1 MSEENAAP
9 KVLLVI
15 PAFNEQ
21 ESLAET
27 LADIRHEA
35 GFASVLVVDDGSS
48 DLTTHIA
55 LDEGVDFARL
65 PFNLGVGAA
74 VQTGFRYA
82 ERRDFEFVVQ
92 FDADGQHPAKYV
104 RKLIDRIRDSDAD
117 VVAGVRLAGDGRAYT
132 FTFLRR
138 LGSRWL
144 RFLIW
149 VASGKRFADPTCGLR
164 IYNRRAVSFL
174 AEHYPEVAAEP
185 CALVL
190 LRNNDF
196 EVAEVSVSL
205 RPRTGGMT
213 SLTFGRSLSYMII
226 ASWAIATAALAAGRR
241 RIR

>member
-1 MSEENAAP
+1 M
-9 KVLLVI
+9 I

-21 ESLAET
+21 DSLAKT
-27 LADIRHEA
+27 LADVRRDA

-48 DLTTHIA
+48 DLTTDVA
-55 LDEGVDFARL
+55 LGEGVDFARL

-82 ERRDFEFVVQ
+82 ERCDFDFVVQ

-104 RKLIDRIRDSDAD
+104 RELVDRIRDCGTD
-117 VVAGVRLAGDGRAYT
+117 VVAGVRVAGSIESYT

-174 AEHYPEVAAEP
+174 AQHYPEVAAEP
-185 CALVL
+185 CSLALL
-190 LRNNDF
+190 TNHGFNI
-196 EVAEVSVSL
+196 AELAVSL
-205 RPRTGGMT
+205 RPRTGGTT

-226 ASWAIATAALAAGRR
+226 ASWAIATATHAAGRR
-241 RIR
+241 RTS

>member
-1 MSEENAAP
+1 M
-9 KVLLVI
+9 I

-21 ESLAET
+21 DSLAET
-27 LADIRHEA
+27 LADIRRDA
-35 GFASVLVVDDGSS
+35 GFASVLVVDDGSG
-48 DLTTHIA
+48 DLTTEIA
-55 LDEGVDFARL
+55 ANEGVNFARL

-82 ERRDFEFVVQ
+82 ERSGFDFVVQ
-92 FDADGQHPAKYV
+92 FDADGQHLAEYV
-104 RKLIDRIRDSDAD
+104 EKLVDRIQESGAD
-117 VVAGVRLAGDGRAYT
+117 VVAGVRLAGDLNTYT

-138 LGSRWL
+138 LGSQWL

-164 IYNRRAVSFL
+164 IYNRRAVFFL

-185 CALVL
+185 CSLAM
-190 LRNNDF
+190 LRNNGF
-196 EVAEVSVSL
+196 EVAEMPVSL

>member
-1 MSEENAAP
+1 M
-9 KVLLVI
+9 I

-27 LADIRHEA
+27 LGDIRREA
-35 GFASVLVVDDGSS
+35 GFASVLVVDDGSN
-48 DLTTHIA
+48 DLTAEIA
-55 LDEGVDFARL
+55 ANEGTDFARL

-82 ERRDFEFVVQ
+82 ERGDFEFVVQ

-104 RKLIDRIRDSDAD
+104 RTLVDRIRDSDAD
-117 VVAGVRLAGDGRAYT
+117 VVAGVRLAEDLNTYT

-138 LGSRWL
+138 IGSRWL

-149 VASGKRFADPTCGLR
+149 LASGKRFADPTCGLR

-174 AEHYPEVAAEP
+174 AEYYPEVAAEP
-185 CALVL
+185 CSLALL
-190 LRNNDF
+190 TNSGF
-196 EVAEVSVSL
+196 EVAEAPVSL